1 MGVTTLVPLF
11 EEKKIV
17 LPYADADSQYK
28 TTMYKKQL
36 VSFASKSRYAKS
48 DLVMASWFPMKE
60 IRKMLKQT
68 ISEMG
73 VDYEPSFGNYDMIDM
88 DTSPWS

>member
-1 MGVTTLVPLF
+1 
-11 EEKKIV
+11 
-17 LPYADADSQYK
+17 
-28 TTMYKKQL
+28 
-36 VSFASKSRYAKS
+36 
-48 DLVMASWFPMKE
+48 MASWFPMKE